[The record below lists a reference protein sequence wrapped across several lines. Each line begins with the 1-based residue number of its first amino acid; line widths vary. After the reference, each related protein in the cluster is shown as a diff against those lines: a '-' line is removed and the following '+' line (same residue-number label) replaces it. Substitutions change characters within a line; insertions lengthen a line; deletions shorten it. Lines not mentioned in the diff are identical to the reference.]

1 MKNLKF
7 AILGCGHIATKMAAA
22 VKTLE
27 NQGMGVECYA
37 VASRNLEKATAFAKE
52 YGFGKAYGSYEELVA
67 DSAIDLIYIATPH
80 SHHHVFAKLCIEH
93 GRNILV
99 EKAFTANA
107 KLAAEVISLAHDK
120 GVFLCEAMWTRFLP
134 ALETIRSWIR
144 DGRIG
149 NVETVEADFSMK
161 LSDRDRMHDPALAG
175 GALLDIGIYSLTFAD
190 LFLGTRETSD
200 GNFVRNEITSMD
212 CKCVKFKTGVDA
224 SDWINLTYENGQK
237 AYLKTS
243 MVSPTHNEGVIYG
256 TAGQIRVQNLNDMVK
271 LELLDDAGNV
281 VETVEPSRLCNCYEY
296 EVLACKEAIENPS
309 QFRHEICEP
318 CDLCDFSNEPCE
330 RRDFS
335 NSCGW
340 HDVTNGME
348 NCGIVAGDLSDSQ
361 DVPDSR
367 ALSKQIIWERP
378 EMTHAKTMEFMTLM
392 DKIRE
397 QFGVSYTFEI
407 SPGETW
413 NRNGDRS
420 ILQVFDI
427 ETGEA
432 KVLKEFDCV
441 IEAPNWSSDGTF
453 LTYNSNG
460 RIFKFEIATGDVVEI
475 ESYFVD
481 NCNND
486 HVLDPD
492 GSGIYVSH
500 HTKEDGLSRI
510 YKIHFDGR
518 LPRLVT
524 PLAPSYLHG
533 ITPDGK
539 TLAYCAERNGSYDI
553 YTIPA
558 EGGNETRLTTAFGL
572 NDGPEYDCNGEYIW
586 FNSERSGRMQAFC
599 MKADGSGQTQ
609 MTHDLHW
616 NTWFPHISPDRQKV
630 VMVAYTETDVRPGEH
645 VPNKNVELRLMRRNS
660 NGGLQCD
667 RNSACENDAANW
679 GEPETILKLFGGQGT
694 INVNSWAPDSKRFAF
709 VSYVHGDDLSN

>member
-1 MKNLKF
+1 MNNLRF

-27 NQGMGVECYA
+27 NRGMGVECYA
-37 VASRNLEKATAFAKE
+37 VASRNLQKAETFAKE
-52 YGFGKAYGSYEELVA
+52 YGFEKAYGSYEELVV

-80 SHHHVFAKLCIEH
+80 SHHHEFAKLCILH
-93 GRNILV
+93 GQNILV

-107 KLAAEVISLAHDK
+107 KLASEVISLAHDK

-134 ALETIRSWIR
+134 ALETIRGWIR

-149 NVETVEADFSMK
+149 DVETVEAVFSMN
-161 LSDRDRMHDPALAG
+161 LSHIERLRNPSLAG
-175 GALLDIGIYSLTFAD
+175 GALLDLGIYSLTFAD
-190 LFLGTRETSD
+190 LFLGERETPD
-200 GNFVRNEITSMD
+200 GKTVRNEITSMD
-212 CKCVKFKTGVDA
+212 CKCVKFETGVDA
-224 SDWINLTYENGQK
+224 SDWINITYENGQR

-243 MVSPTHNEGVIYG
+243 MVSPTHNEGVIHG

-271 LELLDDAGNV
+271 LELLDAAGNV
-281 VETVEPSRLCNCYEY
+281 VETVEPPRLCNCYEY
-296 EVLACKEAIENPS
+296 EVLACKEAIENPAE
-309 QFRHEICEP
+309 FRREICNTHDS
-318 CDLCDFSNEPCE
+318 CSFSNAA
-330 RRDFS
+330 
-335 NSCGW
+335 N
-340 HDVTNGME
+340 V
-348 NCGIVAGDLSDSQ
+348 V
-361 DVPDSR
+361 V
-367 ALSKQIIWERP
+367 WERP

-392 DKIRE
+392 DQIRE
-397 QFGVSYTFEI
+397 RFGVSYTFEI

-413 NRNGDRS
+413 NRNGDKS
-420 ILQVFDI
+420 ILQVFDT

-432 KVLKEFDCV
+432 KVLDEFDGV
-441 IEAPNWSSDGTF
+441 IEAPNWSADGTF

-460 RIFKFEIATGDVVEI
+460 RIFKYTIATGEVSEI
-475 ESYFVD
+475 ESHYVD

-510 YKIHFDGR
+510 YKIYYDGR

-558 EGGNETRLTTAFGL
+558 AGGNETRLTKAFGL
-572 NDGPEYDCNGEYIW
+572 NDGPEYDCVGEYIW
-586 FNSERSGRMQAFC
+586 FNSERSGRMQAYC
-599 MKADGSGQTQ
+599 MKSDGSEQTQ

-630 VMVAYTETDVRPGEH
+630 VMVAYAETDVRPGEH
-645 VPNKNVELRLMRRNS
+645 VPNKYVELRLMRRAAIA
-660 NGGLQCD
+660 NGD
-667 RNSACENDAANW
+667 ARENVVENWSA
-679 GEPETILKLFGGQGT
+679 PQTILKLFGGQGT
-694 INVNSWAPDSKRFAF
+694 INVNSWAPDSRRFAI
-709 VSYVHGDDLSN
+709 VSYIHGDDPSN

>member
-1 MKNLKF
+1 
-7 AILGCGHIATKMAAA
+7 
-22 VKTLE
+22 
-27 NQGMGVECYA
+27 MGVECYA
-37 VASRNLEKATAFAKE
+37 VASRNLQKAEAFAKE
-52 YGFGKAYGSYEELVA
+52 YGFEKSYGSYEELAA

-80 SHHHVFAKLCIEH
+80 SHHHEFAKLCIGH

-134 ALETIRSWIR
+134 ALETIRGWIR
-144 DGRIG
+144 DGRVG
-149 NVETVEADFSMK
+149 KVETVEADFSMK
-161 LSDRDRMHDPALAG
+161 LSDRERMHNPSLAG

-190 LFLGTRETSD
+190 LFLGERETSD
-200 GNFVRNEITSMD
+200 GFVRNEITSMD

-224 SDWINLTYENGQK
+224 SDWINITYENGQR

-256 TAGQIRVQNLNDMVK
+256 TAGQIRVQNLNDMVT

-281 VETVEPSRLCNCYEY
+281 VEKVEPPRLCNCYEY
-296 EVLACKEAIENPS
+296 EVLACKEVIENPS
-309 QFRHEICEP
+309 KFRHEVCDTLDGCEV
-318 CDLCDFSNEPCE
+318 
-330 RRDFS
+330 S
-335 NSCGW
+335 NSANSR
-340 HDVTNGME
+340 D
-348 NCGIVAGDLSDSQ
+348 ISDSRT
-361 DVPDSR
+361 V
-367 ALSKQIIWERP
+367 SKQIIWECP
-378 EMTHAKTMEFMTLM
+378 QMTHAKTMEFMTLM
-392 DKIRE
+392 DQIRE
-397 QFGVSYTFEI
+397 RIGVSYTFEI

-413 NRNGDRS
+413 NRNGDKS
-420 ILQVFDI
+420 ILQVLDI

-441 IEAPNWSSDGTF
+441 IEAPNWSADGTF

-460 RIFKFEIATGDVVEI
+460 RIFKLEIATGEVTEI
-475 ESYFVD
+475 ESHYVD

-510 YKIHFDGR
+510 YKIYFDGR

-533 ITPDGK
+533 VTPDGK

-558 EGGNETRLTTAFGL
+558 DGGNETRLTTAFGL
-572 NDGPEYDCNGEYIW
+572 NDGPEYDCDGEYIW
-586 FNSERSGRMQAFC
+586 FNSERSGRMQAYC
-599 MKADGSGQTQ
+599 MKADGSEQTQ

-645 VPNKNVELRLMRRNS
+645 VPNKYVELRLMRRAAIV
-660 NGGLQCD
+660 NGD
-667 RNSACENDAANW
+667 ARENAVENWSA
-679 GEPETILKLFGGQGT
+679 PQTILKLFGGQGT

-709 VSYVHGDDLSN
+709 VSYIHGDDPSK

>member
-27 NQGMGVECYA
+27 KKGMGVECYA
-37 VASRNLEKATAFAKE
+37 VASRDLQKAEAFAKE
-52 YGFGKAYGSYEELVA
+52 YGFEKSYGSYEELAA

-80 SHHHVFAKLCIEH
+80 SHHHEFAKLCIEH

-107 KLAAEVISLAHDK
+107 KLAAEVISLAQDK

-144 DGRIG
+144 EGRIG

-161 LSDRDRMHDPALAG
+161 LSDRERMHNPSLAG

-190 LFLGTRETSD
+190 LFLGERETSD
-200 GNFVRNEITSMD
+200 GFVRNEITSMD

-224 SDWINLTYENGQK
+224 SDWINITYENGQR

-256 TAGQIRVQNLNDMVK
+256 TAGQIRVQNLNDMVM

-281 VETVEPSRLCNCYEY
+281 VEKFEPPRLCNCYEY
-296 EVLACKEAIENPS
+296 EVLACKEAIENPAK
-309 QFRHEICEP
+309 FRHEICDTLDGRE
-318 CDLCDFSNEPCE
+318 CSN
-330 RRDFS
+330 
-335 NSCGW
+335 GAKA
-340 HDVTNGME
+340 V
-348 NCGIVAGDLSDSQ
+348 V
-361 DVPDSR
+361 
-367 ALSKQIIWERP
+367 WERP

-392 DKIRE
+392 DQIRE
-397 QFGVSYTFEI
+397 RIGVSYTFEI
-407 SPGETW
+407 SPSETW
-413 NRNGDRS
+413 NRNGDKS

-432 KVLKEFDCV
+432 KVLKEFDDV
-441 IEAPNWSSDGTF
+441 IEAPNWSADGTF

-460 RIFKFEIATGDVVEI
+460 RIFKFEISTGEVSEI
-475 ESYFVD
+475 ESHYVD

-500 HTKEDGLSRI
+500 HTKDDGLSRI
-510 YKIHFDGR
+510 YKIYFDGR

-558 EGGNETRLTTAFGL
+558 SGGYETRLTTAFGL
-572 NDGPEYDCNGEYIW
+572 NDGPEYDGDGEYIW
-586 FNSERSGRMQAFC
+586 FNSERSGRMQAYC
-599 MKADGSGQTQ
+599 MKADGSGQAQ

-630 VMVAYTETDVRPGEH
+630 VMVAYAETDVRPGEH
-645 VPNKNVELRLMRRNS
+645 VPNKYVELRLMHR
-660 NGGLQCD
+660 L
-667 RNSACENDAANW
+667 NSADPSSETPAAEW
-679 GEPETILKLFGGQGT
+679 SAPQTILKLFGGQGT

-709 VSYVHGDDLSN
+709 VSYIHGDDPSK

>member
-27 NQGMGVECYA
+27 KKGMGVECYA
-37 VASRNLEKATAFAKE
+37 VASRDLQKAEAFAKE
-52 YGFGKAYGSYEELVA
+52 YGFEKSYGSYEELAA

-80 SHHHVFAKLCIEH
+80 SHHHEFAKHCIEH

-107 KLAAEVISLAHDK
+107 KLAAEVISLAQDK

-144 DGRIG
+144 EGRIG

-161 LSDRDRMHDPALAG
+161 LSDRERMHNPSLAG

-190 LFLGTRETSD
+190 LFLGERETSD
-200 GNFVRNEITSMD
+200 GFVRNEITSMD

-224 SDWINLTYENGQK
+224 SDWINITYENGQR

-256 TAGQIRVQNLNDMVK
+256 TAGQIRVQNLNDMVM

-281 VETVEPSRLCNCYEY
+281 AEKFEPPRLCNCYEY
-296 EVLACKEAIENPS
+296 EVLACKEAIENPAK
-309 QFRHEICEP
+309 FRHEICDTLDGRE
-318 CDLCDFSNEPCE
+318 CSN
-330 RRDFS
+330 
-335 NSCGW
+335 GAKA
-340 HDVTNGME
+340 V
-348 NCGIVAGDLSDSQ
+348 V
-361 DVPDSR
+361 
-367 ALSKQIIWERP
+367 WERP

-392 DKIRE
+392 DQIRE
-397 QFGVSYTFEI
+397 RIGVSYTFEI
-407 SPGETW
+407 SPSETW
-413 NRNGDRS
+413 NRNGDKS

-432 KVLKEFDCV
+432 KVLKGFDDV
-441 IEAPNWSSDGTF
+441 IEAPNWSADGTF

-460 RIFKFEIATGDVVEI
+460 RIFKFEIATGEVTEI
-475 ESYFVD
+475 ESHYVD

-500 HTKEDGLSRI
+500 HTKDDGLSRI
-510 YKIHFDGR
+510 YKIYFDGR

-558 EGGNETRLTTAFGL
+558 SGGNETRLTTAFGL
-572 NDGPEYDCNGEYIW
+572 NDGPEYDGDGEYIW
-586 FNSERSGRMQAFC
+586 FNSERSGRMQAYC
-599 MKADGSGQTQ
+599 MKADGSGQAQ
-609 MTHDLHW
+609 MTHDLHL

-645 VPNKNVELRLMRRNS
+645 VPNKYVELRLMHR
-660 NGGLQCD
+660 L
-667 RNSACENDAANW
+667 NSADPSSETPAAEW
-679 GEPETILKLFGGQGT
+679 SAPQTILKLFGGQGT

-709 VSYVHGDDLSN
+709 VSYIHGDDPSK

>member
-27 NQGMGVECYA
+27 KKGMGVECYA
-37 VASRNLEKATAFAKE
+37 VASRDLQKAEAFAKE
-52 YGFGKAYGSYEELVA
+52 YGFEKSYGSYEELAA

-80 SHHHVFAKLCIEH
+80 SHHHEFAKLCIEH

-107 KLAAEVISLAHDK
+107 KLAAEVISLAQDK

-144 DGRIG
+144 EGRIG

-161 LSDRDRMHDPALAG
+161 LSDRERMHNPSLAG
-175 GALLDIGIYSLTFAD
+175 GALLDIGIYCLTFAD
-190 LFLGTRETSD
+190 LFLGERETSD
-200 GNFVRNEITSMD
+200 GFVRNEITSMD

-224 SDWINLTYENGQK
+224 SDWINITYENGQR

-256 TAGQIRVQNLNDMVK
+256 TAGQIRVQNLNDMVM

-281 VETVEPSRLCNCYEY
+281 VEKFEPPRLCNCYEY
-296 EVLACKEAIENPS
+296 EVLACKEAIENPAK
-309 QFRHEICEP
+309 FRHEICDTLDGRE
-318 CDLCDFSNEPCE
+318 CSN
-330 RRDFS
+330 
-335 NSCGW
+335 GAKA
-340 HDVTNGME
+340 V
-348 NCGIVAGDLSDSQ
+348 V
-361 DVPDSR
+361 
-367 ALSKQIIWERP
+367 WERP

-392 DKIRE
+392 DQIRE
-397 QFGVSYTFEI
+397 RIGVSYTFEI
-407 SPGETW
+407 SPSETW
-413 NRNGDRS
+413 NRNGDKS

-432 KVLKEFDCV
+432 KVLKGFDDV
-441 IEAPNWSSDGTF
+441 IEAPNWSADGTF

-460 RIFKFEIATGDVVEI
+460 RIFKFEIATGEVSEI
-475 ESYFVD
+475 ESHYVD

-500 HTKEDGLSRI
+500 HTKDDGLSRI
-510 YKIHFDGR
+510 YKIYFDGR

-558 EGGNETRLTTAFGL
+558 SGGNETRLTTAFGL
-572 NDGPEYDCNGEYIW
+572 NDGPEYDGDGEYIW
-586 FNSERSGRMQAFC
+586 FNSERSGRMQAYC
-599 MKADGSGQTQ
+599 MKADGSEQMQ
-609 MTHDLHW
+609 MTYDLHW

-630 VMVAYTETDVRPGEH
+630 VMVAYAETDVRPGEH
-645 VPNKNVELRLMRRNS
+645 VPNKYVELRLIHR
-660 NGGLQCD
+660 L
-667 RNSACENDAANW
+667 NSADPSSENTAAEW
-679 GEPETILKLFGGQGT
+679 SAPQTILKLFGGQGT

-709 VSYVHGDDLSN
+709 VSYIHGDDPSK

>member
-1 MKNLKF
+1 MKTLKF
-7 AILGCGHIATKMAAA
+7 AILGCGHIATKMATA

-27 NQGMGVECYA
+27 NKGMGVECYA
-37 VASRNLEKATAFAKE
+37 VASRSLQKAEDFAKE
-52 YGFGKAYGSYEELVA
+52 YGFKKSYGSYEELAA
-67 DSAIDLIYIATPH
+67 DASIDLIYIATPH
-80 SHHHVFAKLCIEH
+80 SHHHEFAKLCIEH

-107 KLAAEVISLAHDK
+107 KLAAEVISMAHDK

-134 ALETIRSWIR
+134 ALESIRGWIR

-149 NVETVEADFSMK
+149 KVETVEADFSMN
-161 LSDRDRMHDPALAG
+161 LSHIERLRNPSLAG
-175 GALLDIGIYSLTFAD
+175 GALLDLGIYSLTFAD
-190 LFLGTRETSD
+190 LFLGERETPD
-200 GNFVRNEITSMD
+200 GKTVRNEITSMD
-212 CKCVKFKTGVDA
+212 CKCVKFETGVDA
-224 SDWINLTYENGQK
+224 TDWINLTFENGQK

-243 MVSPTHNEGVIYG
+243 MVCPTHNEGVIYG

-271 LELLDDAGNV
+271 LELCDSAGNV
-281 VETVEPSRLCNCYEY
+281 VETVEPPRLCNCYEY
-296 EVLACKEAIENPS
+296 EVLACKEAIENPA
-309 QFRHEICEP
+309 QFRHEIC
-318 CDLCDFSNEPCE
+318 DGS
-330 RRDFS
+330 
-335 NSCGW
+335 
-340 HDVTNGME
+340 
-348 NCGIVAGDLSDSQ
+348 AGA
-361 DVPDSR
+361 VV
-367 ALSKQIIWERP
+367 WERP

-397 QFGVSYTFEI
+397 SFGVSFPFEI
-407 SPGETW
+407 SSAETW
-413 NRNGDRS
+413 NRYGDKS

-432 KVLKEFDCV
+432 KVLKEFDGV
-441 IEAPNWSSDGTF
+441 IEAPNWSADGTF

-460 RIFKFEIATGDVVEI
+460 RIYKFAIATGKVTEI
-475 ESYFVD
+475 ESYYVD

-492 GSGIYVSH
+492 GSGVYVSH

-510 YKIHFDGR
+510 YKIYFDGR

-558 EGGNETRLTTAFGL
+558 EGGNETRLTNSFGL
-572 NDGPEYDCNGEYIW
+572 NDGPEYSSDGECIW

-599 MKADGSGQTQ
+599 MKADGSEQTQ
-609 MTHDLHW
+609 MTFDTHW
-616 NTWFPHISPDRQKV
+616 NTWFPHISPDSEKV
-630 VMVAYTETDVRPGEH
+630 VMVCYAEMDVRPGEH
-645 VPNKNVELRLMRRNS
+645 VPNKNVELRLMRRVAPVDL
-660 NGGLQCD
+660 NGAV
-667 RNSACENDAANW
+667 SATEW
-679 GEPETILKLFGGQGT
+679 GEPENILKLFGGQGT

-709 VSYVHGDDLSN
+709 VSYVRHRG

>member
-27 NQGMGVECYA
+27 KKGMGVECYA
-37 VASRNLEKATAFAKE
+37 VASRDLQKAEAFAKE
-52 YGFGKAYGSYEELVA
+52 YGFEKSYGSYEELAA

-80 SHHHVFAKLCIEH
+80 SHHHEFAKLCIEH

-107 KLAAEVISLAHDK
+107 KLAAEVISLAQDK

-144 DGRIG
+144 EGRIG

-161 LSDRDRMHDPALAG
+161 LSDRERMHNPSLAG

-190 LFLGTRETSD
+190 LFLGERETSD
-200 GNFVRNEITSMD
+200 GFVRNEITSMD

-224 SDWINLTYENGQK
+224 SDWINITYENGQR

-256 TAGQIRVQNLNDMVK
+256 TAGQIRVQNLNDMVM

-281 VETVEPSRLCNCYEY
+281 VEKFEPPRLCNCYEY
-296 EVLACKEAIENPS
+296 EVLACKEAIENPAK
-309 QFRHEICEP
+309 FRHEICDTLDGRE
-318 CDLCDFSNEPCE
+318 CSN
-330 RRDFS
+330 
-335 NSCGW
+335 GAKA
-340 HDVTNGME
+340 V
-348 NCGIVAGDLSDSQ
+348 V
-361 DVPDSR
+361 
-367 ALSKQIIWERP
+367 WERP

-392 DKIRE
+392 DQIRE
-397 QFGVSYTFEI
+397 RIGVSYTFEI
-407 SPGETW
+407 SPSETW
-413 NRNGDRS
+413 NRNGDKS

-432 KVLKEFDCV
+432 KVLKEFDDV
-441 IEAPNWSSDGTF
+441 IEAPNWSADGMF

-460 RIFKFEIATGDVVEI
+460 RIFKFEIATGEVTEI
-475 ESYFVD
+475 ESHYVD

-500 HTKEDGLSRI
+500 HTKDDGLSRI
-510 YKIHFDGR
+510 YKIYFDGR

-558 EGGNETRLTTAFGL
+558 AGGNESRLTNAFGL
-572 NDGPEYDCNGEYIW
+572 NDGPEYDGVGEYIW
-586 FNSERSGRMQAFC
+586 FNSERSGRMQAYC
-599 MKADGSGQTQ
+599 MKADGSGQAQ

-630 VMVAYTETDVRPGEH
+630 VMVAYAETDVRPGEH
-645 VPNKNVELRLMRRNS
+645 VPNKYVELRLMHR
-660 NGGLQCD
+660 L
-667 RNSACENDAANW
+667 NSADPSSETPAAEW
-679 GEPETILKLFGGQGT
+679 SAPQTILKLFGGQGT

-709 VSYVHGDDLSN
+709 VSYIHGDDPSK

>member
-1 MKNLKF
+1 MKDLKF

-27 NQGMGVECYA
+27 KKGMGVECYA
-37 VASRNLEKATAFAKE
+37 VASRHLEKATAFAKE
-52 YGFGKAYGSYEELVA
+52 YGFEKAYGSYEELAA

-80 SHHHVFAKLCIEH
+80 SHHHEFAKLCIEH
-93 GRNILV
+93 GQNILV

-107 KLAAEVISLAHDK
+107 KLASEVISLAHDK

-134 ALETIRSWIR
+134 ALETVRGWIR

-149 NVETVEADFSMK
+149 DVETVEADFSMK
-161 LSDRDRMHDPALAG
+161 LSHNERLWNPALAG

-190 LFLGTRETSD
+190 LFLGERIDADE
-200 GNFVRNEITSMD
+200 NVVRNEIVSMD
-212 CKCVKFKTGVDA
+212 CKCVKFRTGVDA

-256 TAGQIRVQNLNDMVK
+256 TAGQIRVQNLNDMAK
-271 LELLDDAGNV
+271 LELLDDAGNI
-281 VETVEPSRLCNCYEY
+281 VETVEPPRLCNCYEY
-296 EVLACKEAIENPS
+296 EVLACKEAIENPE
-309 QFRHEICEP
+309 QFRHEICAG
-318 CDLCDFSNEPCE
+318 SAH
-330 RRDFS
+330 S
-335 NSCGW
+335 
-340 HDVTNGME
+340 
-348 NCGIVAGDLSDSQ
+348 IV
-361 DVPDSR
+361 
-367 ALSKQIIWERP
+367 WERP

-397 QFGVSYTFEI
+397 QFGVSYPFEI

-413 NRNGDRS
+413 NRDGDKS
-420 ILQVFDI
+420 VLQVFDI

-441 IEAPNWSSDGTF
+441 IEAPNWSADGTF

-460 RIFKFEIATGDVVEI
+460 RIFKFTMATGEVSPV

-510 YKIHFDGR
+510 YKIYFNGR

-539 TLAYCAERNGSYDI
+539 MLAYCAERNGSYDI

-572 NDGPEYDCNGEYIW
+572 NDGPEYDCIGEYIW

-599 MKADGSGQTQ
+599 MKADGSEQTQ

-645 VPNKNVELRLMRRNS
+645 VPNKNVELRLMRRVAPS
-660 NGGLQCD
+660 DPNGAILV
-667 RNSACENDAANW
+667 NEWSA
-679 GEPETILKLFGGQGT
+679 PQTIFKLFGGQGT
-694 INVNSWAPDSKRFAF
+694 INVNSWAPDSKHFAF
-709 VSYVHGDDLSN
+709 VSYVRGNKP

>member
-1 MKNLKF
+1 MIAGLKRAIYIYSMKTLKF

-27 NQGMGVECYA
+27 NKGMGVECYA
-37 VASRNLEKATAFAKE
+37 VASRSLQKAKDFAKE
-52 YGFGKAYGSYEELVA
+52 YGFKKPYGSYEELAA
-67 DSAIDLIYIATPH
+67 DASIDLVYIATPH
-80 SHHHVFAKLCIEH
+80 SHHHEFAKLCIEH

-107 KLAAEVISLAHDK
+107 KLAAEVISMAHDR

-134 ALETIRSWIR
+134 ALETIRGWIR

-149 NVETVEADFSMK
+149 KVESVEADFSMK
-161 LSDRDRMHDPALAG
+161 LSDRERMHNPALAG

-190 LFLGTRETSD
+190 LFLGERETPD
-200 GNFVRNEITSMD
+200 GKNVRNEITSMD
-212 CKCVKFKTGVDA
+212 CKCVKFETGVDA
-224 SDWINLTYENGQK
+224 TDWINLTYENGQK

-243 MVSPTHNEGVIYG
+243 MVCPTHNEGVIYG

-271 LELLDDAGNV
+271 LELCDGAGNV
-281 VETVEPSRLCNCYEY
+281 VETVEPPRLCNCYEY
-296 EVLACKEAIENPS
+296 EVLACKEAVENLGARECP
-309 QFRHEICEP
+309 Q
-318 CDLCDFSNEPCE
+318 
-330 RRDFS
+330 
-335 NSCGW
+335 
-340 HDVTNGME
+340 
-348 NCGIVAGDLSDSQ
+348 
-361 DVPDSR
+361 
-367 ALSKQIIWERP
+367 
-378 EMTHAKTMEFMTLM
+378 MTHAKTMAFMTLM

-397 QFGVSYTFEI
+397 SFGVSYPLEI
-407 SPGETW
+407 SPAETW
-413 NRNGDRS
+413 NRSGDKS

-432 KVLKEFDCV
+432 KVLKEFDGV
-441 IEAPNWSSDGTF
+441 IEAPNWSADGTF

-460 RIFKFEIATGDVVEI
+460 RIFKFEIATSKVTEV
-475 ESYFVD
+475 ESYYVD

-492 GSGIYVSH
+492 GSGVYVSH

-510 YKIHFDGR
+510 YKIYFDAR

-533 ITPDGK
+533 ITPAGK

-558 EGGNETRLTTAFGL
+558 EGGNETRLTNAFGL
-572 NDGPEYDCNGEYIW
+572 NDGPEYSSDGEYIW

-599 MKADGSGQTQ
+599 MKADGSEQTQ
-609 MTHDLHW
+609 MTFDTHW
-616 NTWFPHISPDRQKV
+616 NTWFPHISPDSEKV
-630 VMVAYTETDVRPGEH
+630 VMVCYTETDVRPGEH
-645 VPNKNVELRLMRRNS
+645 VPNKNVELRLMRRAVPTND
-660 NGGLQCD
+660 GAV
-667 RNSACENDAANW
+667 SATEW

-694 INVNSWAPDSKRFAF
+694 INVNSWAPDSKQFAF
-709 VSYVHGDDLSN
+709 VSYVRHRG

>member
-1 MKNLKF
+1 MKTLKF

-27 NQGMGVECYA
+27 KQGMGVDCYA

-52 YGFGKAYGSYEELVA
+52 YGFEKAYGSYEELAA
-67 DSAIDLIYIATPH
+67 DPAIDLIYIATPH
-80 SHHHVFAKLCIEH
+80 SHHHEFAKLCIEH

-107 KLAAEVISLAHDK
+107 KLAAEVISMAQDK

-149 NVETVEADFSMK
+149 DIETVEADFSMK

-190 LFLGTRETSD
+190 LFLGMRETPD

-212 CKCVKFKTGVDA
+212 CRCVKFKTGVDA

-281 VETVEPSRLCNCYEY
+281 VETVEPPRLCNCYEY

-318 CDLCDFSNEPCE
+318 CALH
-330 RRDFS
+330 DFS
-335 NSCGW
+335 NSF
-340 HDVTNGME
+340 E
-348 NCGIVAGDLSDSQ
+348 LSKDSIT
-361 DVPDSR
+361 SG
-367 ALSKQIIWERP
+367 AFTKQIIWERP

-397 QFGVSYTFEI
+397 SFGVSYTFEI

-413 NRNGDRS
+413 NRNGDKS
-420 ILQVFDI
+420 ILQVFDV

-432 KVLKEFDCV
+432 KVIKEFDCV
-441 IEAPNWSSDGTF
+441 IEAPNWSADGTF

-460 RIFKFEIATGDVVEI
+460 RIYKFEIATGEVTEI

-492 GSGIYVSH
+492 GSGVYVSH

-510 YKIHFDGR
+510 YKIYFDGR
-518 LPRLVT
+518 EPRLVT

-533 ITPDGK
+533 ITPNGK

-616 NTWFPHISPDRQKV
+616 NTWFPHISPDNQKV

-645 VPNKNVELRLMRRNS
+645 VPNKNVELRLMHRNS
-660 NGGLQCD
+660 NDVLQRDGNC
-667 RNSACENDAANW
+667 ACENDAANW
-679 GEPETILKLFGGQGT
+679 SEPKTILKLFGGQGT

>member
-1 MKNLKF
+1 MKVLKF

-22 VKTLE
+22 VMTLE
-27 NQGMGVECYA
+27 NKGMGVECYA
-37 VASRNLEKATAFAKE
+37 VASRDLEKAKAFAEE
-52 YGFGKAYGSYEELVA
+52 YGFSRAYGSYEDLAA
-67 DSAIDLIYIATPH
+67 DSAVDMIYIATPH
-80 SHHHVFAKLCIEH
+80 SHHHEFAKLCIEH
-93 GRNILV
+93 GRNVLV

-107 KLAAEVISLAHDK
+107 KLAAEVIALAHDK

-134 ALETIRSWIR
+134 ALEIVRGWIR

-149 NVETVEADFSMK
+149 KVETVEADFSMP
-161 LSDRDRMHDPALAG
+161 LSHVERLRSPALAG

-190 LFLGTRETSD
+190 LFLGERVDAD
-200 GNFVRNEITSMD
+200 GNVVRNGIVSMD
-212 CKCVKFKTGVDA
+212 CKCVKFETGVDA
-224 SDWINLTYENGQK
+224 SDWINIVYENGQR

-256 TAGQIRVQNLNDMVK
+256 TSGQIRVQNLNDMVK
-271 LELLDDAGNV
+271 LELLDAAGGVMESV
-281 VETVEPSRLCNCYEY
+281 VPPRHCNSYEY

-309 QFRHEICEP
+309 LFRREVVAAAGGDGP
-318 CDLCDFSNEPCE
+318 CCPGSGGE
-330 RRDFS
+330 RRGES
-335 NSCGW
+335 VS
-340 HDVTNGME
+340 V
-348 NCGIVAGDLSDSQ
+348 V
-361 DVPDSR
+361 
-367 ALSKQIIWERP
+367 WERP

-392 DKIRE
+392 DQIRE
-397 QFGVSYTFEI
+397 RIGVSFTFEI

-413 NRNGDRS
+413 DRSGDRS
-420 ILQVFDI
+420 VLQVFDI
-427 ETGEA
+427 ETGKVE
-432 KVLKEFDCV
+432 VLKEFDCV
-441 IEAPNWSSDGTF
+441 IEAPNWSADGSF

-460 RIFKFEIATGDVVEI
+460 RIYRYTVATGEVSLV

-510 YKIHFDGR
+510 YKIYFDGR

-558 EGGNETRLTTAFGL
+558 VGGNETRLTTSFGL
-572 NDGPEYDCNGEYIW
+572 NDGPEYDCCGEFIW

-599 MKADGSGQTQ
+599 MKADGSAQTQ

-645 VPNKNVELRLMRRNS
+645 VPNKNVELRLMRRA
-660 NGGLQCD
+660 G
-667 RNSACENDAANW
+667 SANCADSVNCADSADGCAAPVNCAGAAAEW
-679 GEPETILKLFGGQGT
+679 GAPQTILKLFGGQGT

-709 VSYVHGDDLSN
+709 VSYIRGNNP

>member
-1 MKNLKF
+1 MNNLRF

-27 NQGMGVECYA
+27 NRGMGVKCYA
-37 VASRNLEKATAFAKE
+37 VASRNLQKAETFAKE
-52 YGFGKAYGSYEELVA
+52 YGFEKAYGSYEELVA

-80 SHHHVFAKLCIEH
+80 SHHHEFAKLCILH
-93 GRNILV
+93 GQNILV

-107 KLAAEVISLAHDK
+107 KLASEVISLAHDK

-134 ALETIRSWIR
+134 ALETIRGWIY

-149 NVETVEADFSMK
+149 KVETVEADFSMN
-161 LSDRDRMHDPALAG
+161 LSHIERLRNPSLAG
-175 GALLDIGIYSLTFAD
+175 GALLDLGIYSLTFAD
-190 LFLGTRETSD
+190 LFLGERETSD
-200 GNFVRNEITSMD
+200 GVVRNEITSMD

-224 SDWINLTYENGQK
+224 SDWMNITYENGQR

-271 LELLDDAGNV
+271 LELLDAAGNV
-281 VETVEPSRLCNCYEY
+281 IETVEPPRLCNCYEY
-296 EVLACKEAIENPS
+296 EVLACKEAIENPA
-309 QFRHEICEP
+309 QFRHE
-318 CDLCDFSNEPCE
+318 F
-330 RRDFS
+330 
-335 NSCGW
+335 
-340 HDVTNGME
+340 
-348 NCGIVAGDLSDSQ
+348 GDGSA
-361 DVPDSR
+361 R
-367 ALSKQIIWERP
+367 AVIWECP
-378 EMTHAKTMEFMTLM
+378 QMTHAKTMEFMTLM

-397 QFGVSYTFEI
+397 SFGVSFPFEI
-407 SPGETW
+407 APGETW
-413 NRNGDRS
+413 NRNGDKS
-420 ILQVFDI
+420 VLQVFDI

-432 KVLKEFDCV
+432 KVLDEFDCV
-441 IEAPNWSSDGTF
+441 IEAPNWSADGTF

-460 RIFKFEIATGDVVEI
+460 RIFKYTIATGEVSEI
-475 ESYFVD
+475 ESHYVD

-510 YKIHFDGR
+510 YKIFYDGR

-539 TLAYCAERNGSYDI
+539 TLAYCAERNGSFDI
-553 YTIPA
+553 YTMPA
-558 EGGNETRLTTAFGL
+558 AGGNETRLTTAFGL
-572 NDGPEYDCNGEYIW
+572 NDGPEYDCVGEYIW
-586 FNSERSGRMQAFC
+586 FNSERSGRMQAYC
-599 MKADGSGQTQ
+599 MQADGSEQTQ

-616 NTWFPHISPDRQKV
+616 NTWFPHVSPDRQKV
-630 VMVAYTETDVRPGEH
+630 VMVAYAETDVRPGEH
-645 VPNKNVELRLMRRNS
+645 VPNKYVELRLMRRTAIT
-660 NGGLQCD
+660 NGD
-667 RNSACENDAANW
+667 ARENAVENWSA
-679 GEPETILKLFGGQGT
+679 PQTILKLFGGQGT
-694 INVNSWAPDSKRFAF
+694 INVNSWAPDSRRFAF
-709 VSYVHGDDLSN
+709 VSYIHGDDPSK

>member
-52 YGFGKAYGSYEELVA
+52 YGFEKAYGSYEELVA

-190 LFLGTRETSD
+190 LFLGARETSD

-281 VETVEPSRLCNCYEY
+281 VETVEPPRLCNCYEY
-296 EVLACKEAIENPS
+296 EVLACKEAIENPA
-309 QFRHEICEP
+309 QFRHEICDGP
-318 CDLCDFSNEPCE
+318 AYS
-330 RRDFS
+330 
-335 NSCGW
+335 
-340 HDVTNGME
+340 V
-348 NCGIVAGDLSDSQ
+348 V
-361 DVPDSR
+361 
-367 ALSKQIIWERP
+367 WERP

-413 NRNGDRS
+413 NRNGDKS

-441 IEAPNWSSDGTF
+441 IEAPNWSADGAF

-460 RIFKFEIATGDVVEI
+460 RIFKYTLATGEVAKI
-475 ESYFVD
+475 ESHYVD

-510 YKIHFDGR
+510 YKIYFDGR
-518 LPRLVT
+518 EPRLVT

-558 EGGNETRLTTAFGL
+558 AGGNETRLTTAFGL

-599 MKADGSGQTQ
+599 MKADGSEQTQ

-645 VPNKNVELRLMRRNS
+645 VPNKNVELRLMRRALPAES
-660 NGGLQCD
+660 NCALLAD
-667 RNSACENDAANW
+667 SWSA
-679 GEPETILKLFGGQGT
+679 PQTILKLFGGQGT

-709 VSYVHGDDLSN
+709 VSYVHGDDPSNPNTPR

>member
-1 MKNLKF
+1 MKDLKF

-27 NQGMGVECYA
+27 KVGRGVECYA

-52 YGFGKAYGSYEELVA
+52 YGFEKAYGSYEELAA
-67 DSAIDLIYIATPH
+67 DSTIDLIYIATPH
-80 SHHHVFAKLCIEH
+80 SHHHEFAKLCIEH

-134 ALETIRSWIR
+134 ALKTIRGWIG
-144 DGRIG
+144 DGRVG
-149 NVETVEADFSMK
+149 NVETVEADFSMM
-161 LSDRDRMHDPALAG
+161 LSHNERLWNPSLAG

-190 LFLGTRETSD
+190 LFLGERVDAD
-200 GNFVRNEITSMD
+200 GNVVRNEITSMD

-271 LELLDDAGNV
+271 LELLDEAGNV
-281 VETVEPSRLCNCYEY
+281 AETVEPPRLCNCYEY
-296 EVLACKEAIENPS
+296 EVLACKEAIENPAL
-309 QFRHEICEP
+309 FRHEVDFVAGGGRCSCE
-318 CDLCDFSNEPCE
+318 SVE
-330 RRDFS
+330 RRGES
-335 NSCGW
+335 ARIT
-340 HDVTNGME
+340 V
-348 NCGIVAGDLSDSQ
+348 
-361 DVPDSR
+361 
-367 ALSKQIIWERP
+367 WERP
-378 EMTHAKTMEFMTLM
+378 EITHAKTMEFMTLM

-397 QFGVSYTFEI
+397 QFGVSYPFEI
-407 SPGETW
+407 SPSETW
-413 NRNGDRS
+413 NRNGDKS

-427 ETGEA
+427 ESGEA
-432 KVLKEFDCV
+432 KILKEFDCV
-441 IEAPNWSSDGTF
+441 IEAPNWSADGSF

-460 RIFKFEIATGDVVEI
+460 RIFKFTMATGEVTPV

-510 YKIHFDGR
+510 YKIYFDGR

-533 ITPDGK
+533 ITSDGK

-558 EGGNETRLTTAFGL
+558 VGGNETRLTTAFGL
-572 NDGPEYDCNGEYIW
+572 NDGPEYDCDGEYIW
-586 FNSERSGRMQAFC
+586 FNSERSGRMQAFR
-599 MKADGSGQTQ
+599 MKADGSEQTQ

-645 VPNKNVELRLMRRNS
+645 VPNKNVEIRLMCREVQS
-660 NGGLQCD
+660 GQT
-667 RNSACENDAANW
+667 SAMRANEW
-679 GEPETILKLFGGQGT
+679 SAPLTILKLFGGQGT

-709 VSYVHGDDLSN
+709 VSYIRRR

>member
-1 MKNLKF
+1 MKHLKF

-37 VASRNLEKATAFAKE
+37 VASRNLGKADAFAKE
-52 YGFGKAYGSYEELVA
+52 YGFKKAYESYEALAA
-67 DSAIDLIYIATPH
+67 DDSVDLIYIATPH
-80 SHHHVFAKLCIEH
+80 SHHHEFAKLCIEH
-93 GRNILV
+93 GRNVLV

-134 ALETIRSWIR
+134 ALDTIRGWICE
-144 DGRIG
+144 GRIG
-149 NVETVEADFSMK
+149 VVETVEADFSMP
-161 LSDRDRMHDPALAG
+161 LSHVERLREPALAG
-175 GALLDIGIYSLTFAD
+175 GALLDLGIYSLTFAD
-190 LFLGTRETSD
+190 LFLGERIDAD
-200 GNFVRNEITSMD
+200 GQVVRNEITSMD
-212 CKCVKFKTGVDA
+212 CECVKFKTGVDA
-224 SDWINLTYENGQK
+224 TDWMNVTYENGQK

-271 LELLDDAGNV
+271 LQLLDDAGNV
-281 VETVEPSRLCNCYEY
+281 IETVEPPRLCNCYEY
-296 EVLACKEAIENPS
+296 EVLACKEAIENPA
-309 QFRHEICEP
+309 QFRREICDGP
-318 CDLCDFSNEPCE
+318 VDNDSSL
-330 RRDFS
+330 RDFS
-335 NSCGW
+335 SSR
-340 HDVTNGME
+340 TLLNGAMAS
-348 NCGIVAGDLSDSQ
+348 G
-361 DVPDSR
+361 

-413 NRNGDRS
+413 NRNGDKS

-432 KVLKEFDCV
+432 KVLKEFDGV
-441 IEAPNWSSDGTF
+441 IEAPNWSADGTF
-453 LTYNSNG
+453 ITYNSDG
-460 RIFKFEIATGDVVEI
+460 RIFKYMLATGEVTLV

-510 YKIHFDGR
+510 YKIYFDGR

-539 TLAYCAERNGSYDI
+539 TLAYCAERNGAYDI

-558 EGGNETRLTTAFGL
+558 AGGNETRLTTAFGL
-572 NDGPEYDCNGEYIW
+572 NDGPEFDCNGEYIW

-599 MKADGSGQTQ
+599 MRADGSCQTQ

-616 NTWFPHISPDRQKV
+616 NTWFPHISPDREKV
-630 VMVAYTETDVRPGEH
+630 VMIAYAETDVRPGEH
-645 VPNKNVELRLMRRNS
+645 VPNKNVELRLMRRSAPADLNCALLA
-660 NGGLQCD
+660 GG
-667 RNSACENDAANW
+667 SCEKSLDSW
-679 GEPETILKLFGGQGT
+679 TTPQTILKLLGGQGT
-694 INVNSWAPDSKRFAF
+694 INVNSWAPDSRHFAF
-709 VSYVHGDDLSN
+709 VSYIHSNE

>member
-1 MKNLKF
+1 MMNLKF
-7 AILGCGHIATKMAAA
+7 AILGCGHIATKMATA

-37 VASRNLEKATAFAKE
+37 VASRSLEKATAFAKE
-52 YGFGKAYGSYEELVA
+52 YGFEKAYGSYEELAA
-67 DSAIDLIYIATPH
+67 DTSIDLIYIATPH
-80 SHHHVFAKLCIEH
+80 SHHHEFAKLCIEH
-93 GRNILV
+93 GRSILV

-107 KLAAEVISLAHDK
+107 KLAAEVISMAHDK

-134 ALETIRSWIR
+134 ALETIRDWIR
-144 DGRIG
+144 NGRIG
-149 NVETVEADFSMK
+149 KVETVEADFSMK
-161 LSDRDRMHDPALAG
+161 LSHIERLRNPSLAG
-175 GALLDIGIYSLTFAD
+175 GALLDLGIYSLTFAD
-190 LFLGTRETSD
+190 LFLGERVDAD
-200 GNFVRNEITSMD
+200 GKVVRNEITSMD
-212 CKCVKFKTGVDA
+212 CKCVKFETGVDA

-256 TAGQIRVQNLNDMVK
+256 TAGQIRVQNLNDMEK
-271 LELLDDAGNV
+271 LELCDVAGNV
-281 VETVEPSRLCNCYEY
+281 VETVEPPRLCNCYEY
-296 EVLACKEAIENPS
+296 EVLACKEAIENPAW
-309 QFRHEICEP
+309 FRHEICDGP
-318 CDLCDFSNEPCE
+318 TYS
-330 RRDFS
+330 
-335 NSCGW
+335 
-340 HDVTNGME
+340 
-348 NCGIVAGDLSDSQ
+348 IV
-361 DVPDSR
+361 
-367 ALSKQIIWERP
+367 WEHP
-378 EMTHAKTMEFMTLM
+378 EMSHAKTMEFMTLM

-413 NRNGDRS
+413 NRNGDKS

-441 IEAPNWSSDGTF
+441 IEAPNWSADGTF

-460 RIFKFEIATGDVVEI
+460 HIFKYTLATGEVAKI
-475 ESYFVD
+475 ESHYVD

-510 YKIHFDGR
+510 YKIYFDGR

-553 YTIPA
+553 YTTPA
-558 EGGNETRLTTAFGL
+558 VGGNETRLTTAFGL
-572 NDGPEYDCNGEYIW
+572 NDGPEYSSDGEYIW
-586 FNSERSGRMQAFC
+586 FNSERSGRMQAYC
-599 MKADGSGQTQ
+599 MKADGTEQTQ

-616 NTWFPHISPDRQKV
+616 NTWFPHISPDGQKV
-630 VMVAYTETDVRPGEH
+630 VMVCYSETDVRPGEH
-645 VPNKNVELRLMRRNS
+645 VPNKNVELRLMRRVQSADS
-660 NGGLQCD
+660 NCAILTEDTRENTCD
-667 RNSACENDAANW
+667 SWSA
-679 GEPETILKLFGGQGT
+679 PQTILKLFGGQGT
-694 INVNSWAPDSKRFAF
+694 INVNSWARDSKQFAF
-709 VSYVHGDDLSN
+709 VSYVHSDDLSH